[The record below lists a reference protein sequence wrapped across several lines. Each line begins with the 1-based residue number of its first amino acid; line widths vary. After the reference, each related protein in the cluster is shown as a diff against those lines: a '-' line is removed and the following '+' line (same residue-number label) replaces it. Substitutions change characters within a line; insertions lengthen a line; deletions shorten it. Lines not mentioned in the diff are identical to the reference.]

1 MTVAPAVTE
10 TVYPLAGTGLG
21 PFASVWLC
29 EDLTQLDV
37 WLDVGAGPAVL
48 ATNLYTVAGVA
59 TLTSGLN
66 VTLLAG
72 AIPAPGPNWPA
83 NSRVILRRV
92 TPQNQPTALGTAV
105 GFNPSNYEAAI
116 DHLDRQIQETAYAI
130 GHTLRAPPGDYPL
143 TLPPSVT
150 RANGILIFDT
160 NGNPQAAAIT
170 INGVIQT
177 LPTIGPGIAGNPLGV
192 AGAVVALTGVQ
203 ATSYLVTF
211 TGDAGAGGARGLV
224 PAPAAGDA
232 AAFRFLKADGTWA
245 VAGYPNVPVDTP
257 ALPYTLVTGDKG
269 RTKYFTAT
277 GTVTIPLGLP
287 VGDVYDLV
295 WLTGVGTITPTGGV
309 TLVQP
314 AGNLSGARTVTGPGT
329 ITLEVLAV
337 NVVWVRGGV
346 NVT

>member
-1 MTVAPAVTE
+1 MTVAVAVTE
-10 TVYPLAGTGLG
+10 TVYALAGTALG

-37 WLDVGAGPAVL
+37 WLDIGTGPGLL
-48 ATNLYTVAGVA
+48 ASNLYTVAGVA
-59 TLTSGLN
+59 PLTSGLN

-92 TPQNQPTALGTAV
+92 TPQNQPTSLGTAV

-116 DHLDRQIQETAYAI
+116 DHLDRQIQEASYAI

-160 NGNPQAAAIT
+160 NGNPQAAQIT
-170 INGVIQT
+170 IGGVITT
-177 LPTIGPGIAGNPLGV
+177 LPSVGPGIAGNPLGV
-192 AGAVVALTGVQ
+192 AGPVTALTGAQ
-203 ATSYLVTF
+203 ATSYLLTM

-232 AAFRFLKADGTWA
+232 ASFKFLKADGTWA
-245 VAGYPNVPVDTP
+245 QGGYPNSPIDAT
-257 ALPYTLVTGDKG
+257 AGAYSLVTGDRG
-269 RTKYFTAT
+269 RTKYFAA
-277 GTVTIPLGLP
+277 GATVTIPLGLP

-295 WLTGVGTITPTGGV
+295 WKAGTGLVSPTGGV
-309 TLVQP
+309 TLTQP
-314 AGNLSGARTVTGPGT
+314 AGNLSGTRTVTGPGT
-329 ITLEVLAV
+329 ITLEVMEPNL
-337 NVVWVRGGV
+337 VWVRGGV